1 MTTAI
6 AIDVSCSSDGG
17 MQDLHID
24 PPADR
29 SKTEGV
35 ANYQRLGGRISD
47 SVLERFSWQGQI
59 YLPMGKALIQAK
71 DDLKAELN

>member
-6 AIDVSCSSDGG
+6 AIDVSCSSEGG
-17 MQDLHID
+17 MQELHID

-29 SKTEGV
+29 SRAEGV

-59 YLPMGKALIQAK
+59 YEPMGKALIQAK
-71 DDLKAELN
+71 EDLKAELN

>member
-47 SVLERFSWQGQI
+47 SVLERFTWLGQI
-59 YLPMGKALIQAK
+59 YDPMGEVLI
-71 DDLKAELN
+71 